1 MYYKVL
7 LAIIII
13 EKVSKEKKH
22 HRQAVVGCYQT
33 GNVSGPV
40 GKLGRGLVA
49 ASNIQTTSTF
59 TFSFK
64 PTLSLSHVS
73 SINTFSQLLTSKP
86 PALSL
91 SHSKQHF
98 HFLTFHH
105 NTFSAR
111 VSRDHVLVDSKPF
124 GQLSQAI
131 CLYLFSSPFPIW
143 DSKKQLH
150 IFTSKKCGTVLS
162 NTIS

>member
-7 LAIIII
+7 LAIVII
-13 EKVSKEKKH
+13 ENVSRDKHH

-91 SHSKQHF
+91 SHSNQHF
-98 HFLTFHH
+98 HFLMFQASTHFLSFYFLLTF
-105 NTFSAR
+105 R
-111 VSRDHVLVDSKPF
+111 PSRQCRQSV
-124 GQLSQAI
+124 
-131 CLYLFSSPFPIW
+131 
-143 DSKKQLH
+143 
-150 IFTSKKCGTVLS
+150 
-162 NTIS
+162 

>member
-49 ASNIQTTSTF
+49 ASNIQATTF
-59 TFSFK
+59 TFSDSNIQTNNF
-64 PTLSLSHVS
+64 TLSASYIP
-73 SINTFSQLLTSKP
+73 INTFTFSALESNL
-86 PALSL
+86 ALSL
-91 SHSKQHF
+91 S
-98 HFLTFHH
+98 
-105 NTFSAR
+105 
-111 VSRDHVLVDSKPF
+111 
-124 GQLSQAI
+124 
-131 CLYLFSSPFPIW
+131 
-143 DSKKQLH
+143 
-150 IFTSKKCGTVLS
+150 
-162 NTIS
+162 

>member
-49 ASNIQTTSTF
+49 ASNIQTSTTF

-73 SINTFSQLLTSKP
+73 S
-86 PALSL
+86 
-91 SHSKQHF
+91 QHF
-98 HFLTFHH
+98 L
-105 NTFSAR
+105 SQGEQGDDDE
-111 VSRDHVLVDSKPF
+111 DHVLVDSKPF

-131 CLYLFSSPFPIW
+131 CLYLFSSPFPI
-143 DSKKQLH
+143 
-150 IFTSKKCGTVLS
+150 
-162 NTIS
+162 